1 MRPEAC
7 QLSKG
12 EEIAPVIE
20 PVGISTRVPP
30 VQFGSDPPPLQNEAN
45 VGFPDLSTPCLAAPG
60 TNFKSAATCGRVPT
74 GIAEANRRPWWA
86 HRKSSCP
93 SPVCESSSAEVS
105 QRKRSYP

>member
-74 GIAEANRRPWWA
+74 VDCRSESPAVVGTPEIVVPE
-86 HRKSSCP
+86 P
-93 SPVCESSSAEVS
+93 SLRIV
-105 QRKRSYP
+105 QR